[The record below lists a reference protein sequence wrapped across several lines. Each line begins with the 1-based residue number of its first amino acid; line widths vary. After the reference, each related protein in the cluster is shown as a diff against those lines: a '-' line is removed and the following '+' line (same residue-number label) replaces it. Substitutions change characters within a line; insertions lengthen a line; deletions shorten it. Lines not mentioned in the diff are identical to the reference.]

1 MKRCSFFLILAGA
14 VVLAACDRPKG
25 APERYPSPVD
35 LATATGAPPP
45 VVQAPAPALA
55 PAPPPERP
63 PEPITWDP
71 ASSRFVLDGVVL
83 NTAYIW
89 RFDGG
94 VDGFTSVGSKISSDP
109 NGGLRVEQQAADAVL
124 RSPQNLS
131 IDGRRYNA
139 VLVRLTRE
147 KPGAK
152 WDGALFYT
160 TPSHGEAGEFHNKPA
175 RGANPVVGETTIMV
189 YNMASP
195 KKGGDDWSASIISG
209 LRLDLDDT
217 ADGAFLIRQIAVV
230 SLPAPLPPPTATPT
244 ALRPAQ

>member
-1 MKRCSFFLILAGA
+1 MKLRPFFLIVAGA
-14 VVLAACDRPKG
+14 LALTACDRPKG
-25 APERYPSPVD
+25 APAGYPSPVD
-35 LATATGAPPP
+35 LATATGAP
-45 VVQAPAPALA
+45 
-55 PAPPPERP
+55 APPTIVTVYAPEPLPARD

-71 ASSRFVLDGVVL
+71 VSSRFMLNGTVL

-94 VDGFTSVGSKISSDP
+94 VDGFTAVGSKISSDP
-109 NGGLRVEQQAADAVL
+109 GGGLRVQQQGLDPVL
-124 RSPQNLS
+124 RSPRTLS
-131 IDGRRYNA
+131 IEGRRYNA

-152 WDGALFYT
+152 WDGSLFYT
-160 TPSHGEAGEFHNKPA
+160 TPAHGETGEFHTKPA

-189 YNMASP
+189 YNMAAP
-195 KKGGDDWSASIISG
+195 KTGGDDWTTSIVSG

-230 SLPAPLPPPTATPT
+230 SLPSPPPLAAPT
-244 ALRPAQ
+244 TLRPAQ